1 MRIMFVSLLSKL
13 KGEPETSRDDASRR
27 RHARRSD
34 DHCVGVIEGKT
45 YPIENWSP
53 GGVLIYGD
61 SRPFALN
68 DEIDVTIKFRL
79 RSDVID
85 VPHRAKVVRKSFDKI
100 AFEFSPLTQQI
111 KKSFQSV
118 VDDYLAAEF
127 ADSQLI

>member
-1 MRIMFVSLLSKL
+1 MFESLISKL
-13 KGEPETSRDDASRR
+13 KGEPSAAVDDATRR
-27 RHARRSD
+27 RHARREA

-45 YPIENWSP
+45 YPVENWSP

-68 DEIDVTIKFRL
+68 DEVDVTIKFRL

-85 VPHRAKVVRKSFDKI
+85 VPHTAKVIRKSHDKV
-100 AFEFSPLTQQI
+100 AFEFAPLTQQI

-127 ADSQLI
+127 ADSQLV